1 MNTGSSNRLIYDR
14 CAYDKELAESV
25 APLNYRMYSGAH
37 ENCNKCIYTKFYR
50 PFDLVEQESELKN
63 ITRPATK
70 CPSFKYNPKCKKS
83 KSCTSTFDD
92 SVPVVLA
99 PEVCPI
105 VHNNIPKTNSPG
117 YDLPPRAV
125 CDSSKMTKIGAQ

>member
-1 MNTGSSNRLIYDR
+1 MTLNINIKNEEFIFVVLMRVVAHNNEFSYKNTFGMIFYYWPLSKLYLFIIYIRMNTGSSNRLIYDR

-63 ITRPATK
+63 ITRRMG
-70 CPSFKYNPKCKKS
+70 N
-83 KSCTSTFDD
+83 TS
-92 SVPVVLA
+92 V
-99 PEVCPI
+99 
-105 VHNNIPKTNSPG
+105 
-117 YDLPPRAV
+117 
-125 CDSSKMTKIGAQ
+125 